1 MQPEARRGIRRSTRP
16 VWLVAA
22 AALASLVLAACLGP
36 RLTPQVIYTILPAK
50 ASPTPSVTPAAGEST
65 SASVTPAP
73 TATFI
78 TASVS
83 STTVS
88 STASDGRWKVTF
100 QKPVVGGVPT
110 ATAMSTSVTTKVNA
124 YIASFTG
131 SGLPV
136 PASGNPPSTLDGG
149 FSVAYVSPT
158 LLSLRFTV
166 TTFVTGA
173 AHPVTEVGSINFNVA
188 NGAVIQLPDIFTS
201 QAAALPVLKS
211 KAHAALSAKLG
222 SSLAWP
228 ASVTMSD
235 FGQAWVFTPGGLEL
249 SWSQGTIAP
258 MASGTV
264 TIGIPWSQLKSVL
277 ANPGPAAGFA
287 A

>member
-1 MQPEARRGIRRSTRP
+1 MQPDARRGTRRSARP
-16 VWLVAA
+16 VRLVAA
-22 AALASLVLAACLGP
+22 AALASLVLAGCLGP
-36 RLTPQVIYTILPAK
+36 RATPQIIYTILPVTP
-50 ASPTPSVTPAAGEST
+50 SPTPSVTPAGSGST
-65 SASVTPAP
+65 SATAAP
-73 TATFI
+73 TATPV

-100 QKPVVGGVPT
+100 QKPVIGGVPT

-136 PASGNPPSTLDGG
+136 PASGNGPSTLDGA

-166 TTFVTGA
+166 TTFVTGG

-201 QAAALPVLKS
+201 QAAALPILQS

-222 SSLAWP
+222 SSLSWP

-264 TIGIPWSQLKSVL
+264 TISIPWSQLKSVL